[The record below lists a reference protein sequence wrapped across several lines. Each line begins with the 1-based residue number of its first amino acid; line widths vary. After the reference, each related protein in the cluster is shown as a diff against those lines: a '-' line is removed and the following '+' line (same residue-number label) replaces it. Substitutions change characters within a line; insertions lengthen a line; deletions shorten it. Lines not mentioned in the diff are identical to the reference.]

1 MFKDKIQF
9 CFTLKYLTLWLVKST
24 LTARR
29 WSFQV
34 AALCETPHTPGRSR
48 CAGPGSGGP
57 WARPDTWPQVPGR
70 VWMCSP
76 EESPP
81 ARLQGPHV
89 RSARTAAAGSSCAR
103 PEANS
108 RPGAQVNSLWA
119 DVVAGQTSSPFEP
132 ENRLFRNNETD
143 SSYVSIQRC
152 KHNLCAILDYCIK
165 NVLIK
170 H

>member
-24 LTARR
+24 LTVHR
-29 WSFQV
+29 WRFQV

-48 CAGPGSGGP
+48 CAGARFRWAMSS
-57 WARPDTWPQVPGR
+57 ARPMASGPGTCMDVFSR
-70 VWMCSP
+70 GIPTSSSTGSTRPFCSD
-76 EESPP
+76 
-81 ARLQGPHV
+81 
-89 RSARTAAAGSSCAR
+89 SSCR
-103 PEANS
+103 FQLCTSEANS

-143 SSYVSIQRC
+143 CSYVSIQRC
-152 KHNLCAILDYCIK
+152 ELNLCAKLEYCIK
-165 NVLIK
+165 NVLIM